1 MQTGTHPGPS
11 TSSGPPLRGG
21 VQDLSPLGRGAAQA
35 AGWVVPFVRCRR
47 AAATALTAA
56 VMTLMSVAGI
66 ALTSDHTHLV
76 YQRDI
81 LKAATDAAT
90 LATTRHLWTLG
101 QNLSDE
107 DVKAALMPIARR
119 YILANIPESRR
130 ERATETLTVTLVP
143 DRTAGT
149 VDITAEAD
157 LGGIIFGSWMY
168 GNMVPSTRV
177 GSLSEL
183 EVADGTTTTTTP
195 TPDTPSTPS
204 TPPTPITEVALA
216 IDSTSSMGETV
227 AGEDSGWA
235 CKEKLRQAGMPCD
248 AHWEVCM
255 ERAED
260 AGIPCDESRMT
271 IVKRAATELVN
282 TITADTSRTVAVGL
296 VPWHYRVQFD
306 QATRTRWEDN
316 GWAQYPTRRYY
327 PYAYTGSY
335 RQIPRSSNRGWFPD
349 PYLVTNAGESHDL
362 PAKGNQVWQGCV
374 DQRRMSGDNPPG
386 ISAASP
392 KVTPFTMAFYSP
404 TTTYPRDHAIS
415 FACHDNQWGCFDP
428 DGVTGSRKSAQF
440 NCRDMPTIMPLTT
453 GVEKIQQKIS
463 GLGEGG
469 PATYSTLGVVW
480 GHRLLAPAWR
490 TIWNDAVHPVN
501 AASHVRKVLV
511 LLTDGDDNHLDQN
524 IVRKHRSDA
533 CTAAK
538 DAGIEIIT
546 VFAGD
551 PSRDLKD
558 ELEKCASPVG
568 EDANADDTNSF
579 TGTTQAELE
588 GAFETIG
595 QRLRPLRLVR

>member
-1 MQTGTHPGPS
+1 MHVRIRQHITAS
-11 TSSGPPLRGG
+11 
-21 VQDLSPLGRGAAQA
+21 AQQA
-35 AGWVVPFVRCRR
+35 CRPVGFVRCRH

-81 LKAATDAAT
+81 LKAGTDAAT

-107 DVKAALMPIARR
+107 QVKAALMPIAER

-149 VDITAEAD
+149 VDIVAEAD

-168 GNMVPSTRV
+168 GDVVPSTRV

-183 EVADGTTTTTTP
+183 EAADETNPP
-195 TPDTPSTPS
+195 TPDEQTTPS
-204 TPPTPITEVALA
+204 TPPMTELVLALDVTA
-216 IDSTSSMGETV
+216 SMIYHLTGDERGGPDSRIE
-227 AGEDSGWA
+227 
-235 CKEKLRQAGMPCD
+235 
-248 AHWEVCM
+248 
-255 ERAED
+255 
-260 AGIPCDESRMT
+260 
-271 IVKRAATELVN
+271 IVKRAAEALVD
-282 TITADTSRTVAVGL
+282 TITSDTSRTVAVSL
-296 VPWHYRVQFD
+296 VSWSYRVRFD
-306 QATRTRWEDN
+306 TATHARWEDL

-327 PYAYTGSY
+327 PNPYQGSWRKTGTSPY
-335 RQIPRSSNRGWFPD
+335 PD
-349 PYLVTNAGESHDL
+349 PHQENPWGEWHDL
-362 PAKGNQVWQGCV
+362 PNKGSKIWNGCV

-386 ISAASP
+386 IHA
-392 KVTPFTMAFYSP
+392 TPPTLEAFTMSFYTP
-404 TTTYPRDHAIS
+404 TVTYPLLHSVS
-415 FACHDNQWGCFDP
+415 FQCSDALGERGKCYSGSHTASINPQEECP
-428 DGVTGSRKSAQF
+428 DYIAPIV
-440 NCRDMPTIMPLTT
+440 PLTT
-453 GVEKIQQKIS
+453 NVATIKQQIRGLRPS
-463 GLGEGG
+463 GS
-469 PATYSTLGVVW
+469 ATYSTLGVVW

-490 TIWNDAVHPVN
+490 NIWSDDSVHPVD
-501 AASHVRKVLV
+501 AAPNVRKVLV
-511 LLTDGDDNHLDQN
+511 LLTDGEDNHLGYSN
-524 IVRKHRSDA
+524 AVRDHRRKA

-551 PSRDLKD
+551 PSSGLKD
-558 ELEKCASPVG
+558 ELLACASPAAD
-568 EDANADDTNSF
+568 EDDTNSF
-579 TGTTQAELE
+579 TGETQEELE